1 MYIRDEY
8 LESRVSTSAPH
19 QLHLMVVEGA
29 IRYAKQARES
39 LEQKDIETA
48 HLALNRSREFV
59 SELISGV
66 KPEQNQELAER
77 VQGLFVF
84 AYRNLA
90 VADMEQEPRAV
101 TDALRVLEMHRDT
114 WRMLCDQLKDEP
126 REGAPPMSFDSNTDH
141 DYGEGGFSVL
151 S

>member
-1 MYIRDEY
+1 MHIRDEY
-8 LESRVSTSAPH
+8 LESRVSTAAPH

-29 IRYAKQARES
+29 IRYAKQAKES
-39 LEQKDIETA
+39 LEQHDIETA
-48 HLALNRSREFV
+48 HLALNRSREFI

-66 KPEQNQELAER
+66 KADQNQELADR
-77 VQGLFVF
+77 VQSLFVF

-101 TDALRVLEMHRDT
+101 ADALRVLEMHRET
-114 WRMLCDQLKDEP
+114 WRMLCEQLKDEP
-126 REGAPPMSFDSNTDH
+126 RQAAQPMSFESGADH